1 MPPGS
6 LLYPFTPKRFVI
18 NGHTLSYL
26 DEGQGPVLLMLH
38 GNPTWSF
45 FYRNL
50 VLALRSEFRV
60 IVPDHMGCGLSDKP
74 QDYPYTLATHI
85 ANLTTLI
92 DHLGLTDLALMVHD
106 WGGAIGMGLAGRR
119 PGVIRALV
127 ITNTAAFP
135 SPHIPWRIRVCRWPW
150 LGALLVRGLN
160 GFARPAVT
168 MAVTNRMAPEVAAG
182 FLAPY
187 ASWANRV
194 AIHAFV
200 KDIPM
205 SANHPSWPTLTE
217 VEANLALLREK
228 PMLILWGGRDFCFN
242 DWFYHEW
249 LRRFP
254 QARRH
259 YFAQAGHYLLEDA
272 GAEIEP
278 QVRSFFRETAP

>member
-6 LLYPFTPKRFVI
+6 ALYPFTPKRFAI

-26 DEGQGPVLLMLH
+26 DEGQGPAILMLH

-50 VLALRSEFRV
+50 VLALRGEFRV

-119 PGVIRALV
+119 PELIRGLL

-150 LGALLVRGLN
+150 LGALLVRGFN

-168 MAVTNRMAPEVAAG
+168 MAVTKRMAPEVAAG
-182 FLAPY
+182 FLSPY

-205 SANHPSWPTLTE
+205 SADHPSWPTLTE
-217 VEANLALLREK
+217 VEAKLVLLKEK

-254 QARRH
+254 RARRH
-259 YFAQAGHYLLEDA
+259 YFARAGHYLLEDA
-272 GAEIEP
+272 GAEIAP
-278 QVRSFFRETAP
+278 LVQGFFRETAP

>member
-1 MPPGS
+1 MS
-6 LLYPFTPKRFVI
+6 FADLYPFTPKRLTI
-18 NGHTLSYL
+18 NGHTLSFL
-26 DEGQGPVLLMLH
+26 DEGQGPVILMLH

-60 IVPDHMGCGLSDKP
+60 ICPDHMGCGLSDKP
-74 QDYPYTLATHI
+74 QHYPYTLATHI
-85 ANLTTLI
+85 ANLTCLI
-92 DHLGLTDLALMVHD
+92 DHLGLTNLALMVHD

-119 PGVIRALV
+119 PELIRALV

-135 SPHIPWRIRVCRWPW
+135 SPHIPWRIAVCRWP
-150 LGALLVRGLN
+150 LIGAWLVRGLN

-168 MAVTNRMAPEVAAG
+168 MAVANKMAPEVGAG

-187 ASWANRV
+187 DTWANRV

-205 SANHPSWPTLTE
+205 SASHPSWPTLQE
-217 VEANLALLREK
+217 VEANLARLGEK
-228 PMLILWGGRDFCFN
+228 PMLILWGGQDFCFH

-254 QARRH
+254 RARHH
-259 YFAQAGHYLLEDA
+259 YFAHAGHYLLEDA

-278 QVRSFFRETAP
+278 LVHGFFQETAP